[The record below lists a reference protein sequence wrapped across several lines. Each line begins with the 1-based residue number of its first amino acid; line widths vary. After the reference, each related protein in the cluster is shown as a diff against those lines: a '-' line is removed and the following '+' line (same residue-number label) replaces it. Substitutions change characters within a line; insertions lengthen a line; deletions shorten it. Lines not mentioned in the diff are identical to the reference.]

1 MKVQAQWVSAA
12 NPWDIFPQIGSYPR
26 GSLRSP
32 LGLFHNFI
40 KQIVAIRTTNGHQS
54 MDDSPQNRLA
64 HFLAINRTVGIVLLT
79 VLLFGFGEQL
89 WHPFL
94 PLFLKSETREV
105 TREVAATNE
114 LSPRALWAIGIYA
127 CLLNLFESICYIG
140 GGQITARLGDRGSL
154 IFFGILTIAGYALFL
169 LVPFAWATV
178 IACLLIL
185 GWESLSMPAT
195 FTTVGATLAKERR
208 GMAFAIQSIQKR
220 LPKIVGP
227 AIAGFVLA
235 WFVDAYGE
243 QIGRARGMNVLVG
256 FAMALGVV
264 SLFVQFRYMPKG
276 ETPKPEG
283 NTWEVLRGFPHNVRR
298 LLFAEILTRWCD
310 WLVRSLVVVYLAV
323 ERGLSDAEIG
333 GLLALQHTIAL
344 LTYLPVGRMTAV
356 VGLQPFVGLTF
367 VFFALFPLSLI
378 YVPAGWE
385 WLAFVVYGMR
395 EIGEPARKALITT
408 SMPEAIRA
416 RGVGLYWG
424 IRAFAVCCSALVGA
438 WLWQIGG
445 PSLLFPTACG
455 FGILGALVFY
465 GSSQHITPDDAATK
479 EAKAP

>member
-1 MKVQAQWVSAA
+1 
-12 NPWDIFPQIGSYPR
+12 
-26 GSLRSP
+26 
-32 LGLFHNFI
+32 
-40 KQIVAIRTTNGHQS
+40 
-54 MDDSPQNRLA
+54 MDETPQNRLA
-64 HFLAINRTVGIVLLT
+64 RFLAINRTVGVVLLT

-94 PLFLKSETREV
+94 PLFLKSETRDI
-105 TREVAATNE
+105 TREVAETNV
-114 LSPRALWAIGIYA
+114 LTSRALWTIGIYA
-127 CLLNLFESICYIG
+127 CLLNLFESLCYIG

-154 IFFGILTIAGYALFL
+154 LFFGSLTIAGYAMFL
-169 LVPFAWATV
+169 LVPLDWTTV

-227 AIAGFVLA
+227 VIAGFVLA
-235 WFVDAYGE
+235 WFIREYGE
-243 QIGRARGMNVLVG
+243 EVGRSRGMHVLVG
-256 FAMALGVV
+256 CAMALGVA
-264 SLFVQFRYMPKG
+264 SLLVQYRFMPHSA
-276 ETPKPEG
+276 TPAPEG
-283 NTWEVLRGFPHNVRR
+283 NMWEVLRRFPQNIRR

-310 WLVRSLVVVYLAV
+310 WLVRGLVVVYLAV
-323 ERGLSDAEIG
+323 ERGLTDAHIG
-333 GLLALQHTIAL
+333 SLIALQHTVAL

-378 YVPAGWE
+378 YVPEGWE

-424 IRAFAVCCSALVGA
+424 IRAFAVCSSALVGA
-438 WLWQIGG
+438 WLWQKGG
-445 PSLLFPTACG
+445 PGLLFPTACG
-455 FGILGALVFY
+455 FGILGAMVFY
-465 GSSQHITPDDAATK
+465 GSSQHVTPDDAADRK
-479 EAKAP
+479 EKESS